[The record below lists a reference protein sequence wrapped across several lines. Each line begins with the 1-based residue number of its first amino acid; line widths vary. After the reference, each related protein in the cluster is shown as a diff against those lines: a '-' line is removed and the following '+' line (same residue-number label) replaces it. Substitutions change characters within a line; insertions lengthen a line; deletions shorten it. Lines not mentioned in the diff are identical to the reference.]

1 MTMSYITGPVCAATI
16 GHAIAI
22 AQSFGMPFSGF
33 NEYLMSGITPA
44 HGPTRPPAIEGNH
57 RV

>member
-1 MTMSYITGPVCAATI
+1 MSYITGPVCAATI